1 MFAAGTPAL
10 ALEFNCIDEL
20 VQNGK
25 NGYTFKSASELSMHL
40 TRLLLN
46 EDELQILRE
55 GVKQFRCETW
65 ESNWD
70 SVFLPII
77 QELDG

>member
-10 ALEFNCIDEL
+10 ALEFDCIDEL

-25 NGYTFKSASELSMHL
+25 NGYIFKNASELNRHL

-46 EDELQILRE
+46 EPELQELRE
-55 GVKQFRCETW
+55 GVKNFRDETW
-65 ESNWD
+65 ESNWETI
-70 SVFLPII
+70 FLPVVS
-77 QELDG
+77 